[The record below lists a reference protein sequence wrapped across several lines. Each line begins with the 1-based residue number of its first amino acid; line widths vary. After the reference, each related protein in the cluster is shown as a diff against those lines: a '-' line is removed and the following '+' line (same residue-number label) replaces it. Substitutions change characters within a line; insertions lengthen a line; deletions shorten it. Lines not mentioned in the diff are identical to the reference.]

1 MSFEDTKVSTEVIV
15 DTVISSVQRE
25 MEDEHG
31 SSSEFKSIS
40 SSPELH
46 KLVLLTQVFTYGG
59 GAVDP
64 ELFTRN
70 NIRELC
76 LGCKGHY
83 DPYKIK
89 MMSSHEVCLTF
100 KKEVTLGL
108 VAGDL
113 MLVEDWMGI
122 PVVITVVI
130 LSKNK
135 VRAILEARERYRQE
149 MRKRS
154 QERES
159 EVRR

>member
-1 MSFEDTKVSTEVIV
+1 MY
-15 DTVISSVQRE
+15 
-25 MEDEHG
+25 
-31 SSSEFKSIS
+31 
-40 SSPELH
+40 
-46 KLVLLTQVFTYGG
+46 TYEG

-76 LGCKGHY
+76 LGCKGHFDSY
-83 DPYKIK
+83 DIE

-100 KKEVTLGL
+100 KKEVTLDL

-113 MLVEDWMGI
+113 MSVEDWMGV

-135 VRAILEARERYRQE
+135 VG
-149 MRKRS
+149 K
-154 QERES
+154 
-159 EVRR
+159 VPGKGK

>member
-1 MSFEDTKVSTEVIV
+1 MC
-15 DTVISSVQRE
+15 
-25 MEDEHG
+25 
-31 SSSEFKSIS
+31 
-40 SSPELH
+40 
-46 KLVLLTQVFTYGG
+46 TYEG

-83 DPYKIK
+83 GPFDIK

-113 MLVEDWMGI
+113 MSVEDWIGV
-122 PVVITVVI
+122 PVMVTVVI

-135 VRAILEARERYRQE
+135 VRAILEARERHRQE
-149 MRKRS
+149 IRERS